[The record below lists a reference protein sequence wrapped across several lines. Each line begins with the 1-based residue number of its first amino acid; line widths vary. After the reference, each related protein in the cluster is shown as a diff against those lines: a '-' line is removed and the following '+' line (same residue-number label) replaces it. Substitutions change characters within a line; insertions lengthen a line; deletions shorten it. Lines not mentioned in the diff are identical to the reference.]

1 MQLQPW
7 RQTSSPATEAQHDA
21 QDDSVPQRAFQRPDE
36 SNACNEHSLELVALE
51 TDDEENVD
59 VWNTISRKNNEGAFE
74 GCFEGGESETATADS
89 LVEPSPSE
97 SINAEDAVHTLE
109 APQTRD
115 VGTQTESVMLLLA
128 PGVVNKKP
136 RLQ

>member
-1 MQLQPW
+1 MQSHPW

-36 SNACNEHSLELVALE
+36 SNACNEHSLELVTVE
-51 TDDEENVD
+51 TDEENVD
-59 VWNTISRKNNEGAFE
+59 VWNTSSPKNNGGALE
-74 GCFEGGESETATADS
+74 GCFEGGESEAATADS
-89 LVEPSPSE
+89 LVDPSPSE
-97 SINAEDAVHTLE
+97 SIGAEDAIHTLE

-115 VGTQTESVMLLLA
+115 VGTQTESVMRLLA